1 MFAVDFESYHLLQCI
16 TFLLC
21 VAATLL
27 SAISLATPSWKL
39 SMSAGTEYGIFE
51 SCKIRS
57 SKEDC
62 QLYTNVPDY
71 INATRAFVILGVVG
85 IVFGVFL
92 SLIHALG
99 KMKKKGHV
107 VLGIVLLLSCVFFLV
122 GCSVYTAKTRENL
135 LVGEEFG
142 YSLWMAWAA
151 CIISFI
157 AAPVGFLSKYGN
169 YGYMS

>member
-1 MFAVDFESYHLLQCI
+1 MKTFAILALAAGILACAAAVLSITATITVAWRRTIILSSSGTELGLFRGCI
-16 TFLLC
+16 T
-21 VAATLL
+21 VL
-27 SAISLATPSWKL
+27 SVTTCAS
-39 SMSAGTEYGIFE
+39 
-51 SCKIRS
+51 RS
-57 SKEDC
+57 E
-62 QLYTNVPDY
+62 VPDY